1 MTGSMLHG
9 ADFSGADLRDARMD
23 HTLMYDGK
31 DASTN
36 WRLAGFP
43 EGTFC
48 GADLRGAS
56 FRGCVYC
63 GVDFRGADLRGADF
77 QEAELFRCR
86 FTEEQKSQIRAE
98 A

>member
-1 MTGSMLHG
+1 MGRILAGRTCETPGWI
-9 ADFSGADLRDARMD
+9 

-31 DASTN
+31 DASTD

-43 EGTFC
+43 EGKFS

-86 FTEEQKSQIRAE
+86 FTEEQKSQIRTGV
-98 A
+98 